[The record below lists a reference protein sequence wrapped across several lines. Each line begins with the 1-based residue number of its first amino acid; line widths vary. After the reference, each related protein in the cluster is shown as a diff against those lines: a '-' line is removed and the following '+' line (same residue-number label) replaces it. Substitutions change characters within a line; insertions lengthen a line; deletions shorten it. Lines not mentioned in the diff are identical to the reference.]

1 MEVISLGLDGNIGD
15 LKIEDGRKEYM
26 IKVVDSQ
33 RTMGALITK
42 EADPVSARRLRM
54 NKVDKAMW
62 MDIKFHKN
70 KGIAKEGNTANT
82 KKWCNG
88 RCLARMGKQESGFHE
103 FKKMDP
109 NWLEFGM
116 VQKASDQVTSA
127 EIH

>member
-26 IKVVDSQ
+26 IKVVDSL

-70 KGIAKEGNTANT
+70 KGIAEGRKHSKYKEVVQWSMPCTD
-82 KKWCNG
+82 
-88 RCLARMGKQESGFHE
+88 GKAGIRIS
-103 FKKMDP
+103 
-109 NWLEFGM
+109 
-116 VQKASDQVTSA
+116 
-127 EIH
+127 